1 MAVRNFYIK
10 GQIDGRSTLLAGGPA
25 NKLGGMGLTL
35 FQRDEGSIAIAF
47 EIECF
52 VANDGRLVTVVA
64 DKDGKTIGKFVTE
77 R

>member
-10 GQIDGRSTLLAGGPA
+10 GQVDGRSALLTGGPA

-47 EIECF
+47 EIDCF
-52 VANDGRLVTVVA
+52 VANDGRLVTVVT